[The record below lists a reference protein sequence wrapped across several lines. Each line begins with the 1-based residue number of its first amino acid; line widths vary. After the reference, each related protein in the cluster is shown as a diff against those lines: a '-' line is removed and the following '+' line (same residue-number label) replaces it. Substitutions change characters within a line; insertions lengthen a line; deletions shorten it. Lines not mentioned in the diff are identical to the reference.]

1 MSMTTHESHNFP
13 LIIENFSSSN
23 SQETFDLVNSSK
35 MYYLF
40 RRPPI
45 QILVFF
51 LIAASINYLTKH
63 KLLDDIEAIFIEV
76 NLRKIKWLIFGISH
90 PPGQPVEYFFKHV
103 GYALDI
109 YKQIYEKFLV
119 ADDFNTEVAE
129 PCLSEF
135 LTKYDSKTLVKE
147 KTCFKISENPICI
160 DLFMAK
166 SIGRF

>member
-1 MSMTTHESHNFP
+1 MEKTAYVIKKNFP

-40 RRPPI
+40 RRSPM

-63 KLLDDIEAIFIEV
+63 KLLDDIETIFIAV

-90 PPGQPVEYFFKHV
+90 PPSQPVEYFFKYV

-109 YKQIYEKFLV
+109 YGQTYEKFLV
-119 ADDFNTEVAE
+119 AGGFNTEVTE

-135 LTKYDSKTLVKE
+135 LTKYDSKSLVKK
-147 KTCFKISENPICI
+147 KTCFKT
-160 DLFMAK
+160 D
-166 SIGRF
+166 RF

>member
-1 MSMTTHESHNFP
+1 MKKNFP

-90 PPGQPVEYFFKHV
+90 PPSQPVEYFFKHV

-109 YKQIYEKFLV
+109 YKQTYEKFLV
-119 ADDFNTEVAE
+119 AGDFNTEVAE

-135 LTKYDSKTLVKE
+135 WLSMTPKLWLKRKHALKFPKTQY
-147 KTCFKISENPICI
+147 
-160 DLFMAK
+160 A
-166 SIGRF
+166 